1 MRPLDPSDYRD
12 IVRRA
17 LEEDVRD
24 GDITTLAT
32 VAPAQRARG
41 VFLAKADC
49 VVAGLDVALE
59 AFRQVASTEQAA
71 EPVVEAAKRDGD
83 ACRCGDAIAAVIG
96 SARTL
101 LLGERTALN
110 FFQRLSGVAPRAR
123 PFVQAARGPIT
134 IPHKRQNTPTPRG
147 LRKKT
152 GPARGAPKP
161 PARP

>member
-49 VVAGLDVALE
+49 VVAGLDVAFE
-59 AFRQVASTEQAA
+59 TFRQVAGTEKAA
-71 EPVVEAAKRDGD
+71 APVVEAAKRDGD

-96 SARTL
+96 SAPP
-101 LLGERTALN
+101 
-110 FFQRLSGVAPRAR
+110 PR
-123 PFVQAARGPIT
+123 RGGGGG
-134 IPHKRQNTPTPRG
+134 HH
-147 LRKKT
+147 
-152 GPARGAPKP
+152 
-161 PARP
+161 